1 MLSLVARGLS
11 LIGHRHNR
19 EIFHCIVSITKER
32 KLWFDGEIWKTS
44 MCLVKK
50 KKTKTVDEGME
61 WTALVVKLQFLQP
74 LILGIA
80 SLFVLQFSLLC
91 IEHAQS
97 PHPWRIILHT
107 MH

>member
-50 KKTKTVDEGME
+50 KNKNG
-61 WTALVVKLQFLQP
+61 
-74 LILGIA
+74 G
-80 SLFVLQFSLLC
+80 
-91 IEHAQS
+91 
-97 PHPWRIILHT
+97 
-107 MH
+107 